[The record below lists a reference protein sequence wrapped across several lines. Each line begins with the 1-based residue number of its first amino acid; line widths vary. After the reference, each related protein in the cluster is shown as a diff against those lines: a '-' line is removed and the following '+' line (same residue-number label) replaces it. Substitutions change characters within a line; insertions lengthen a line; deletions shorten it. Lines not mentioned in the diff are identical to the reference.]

1 MFFYRDTV
9 IQAKT
14 KEAMYDH
21 SKCPI
26 CHSKLVS
33 DWKMP
38 LRYGPMT
45 LFRMAI
51 IGGAFA
57 TLLYLLLVK
66 LEKIGLLSF
75 LNRFSYSDQSKI
87 IVAIVGS
94 ICLPAAF
101 FSIWGEI
108 KLGHWSRDDMAA
120 YGLKCPTC
128 GNGFLGLVG
137 KGSSAESVEEAD
149 ANVHELTEG
158 KPV

>member
-14 KEAMYDH
+14 KEDLYDH
-21 SKCPI
+21 SECPI
-26 CHSKLVS
+26 CHNKLAP

-38 LRYGPMT
+38 LRYEPMA

-57 TLLYLLLVK
+57 SLLCLLMVK
-66 LEKIGLLSF
+66 LEEIGWLGFIKEL
-75 LNRFSYSDQSKI
+75 SYSEQTRI
-87 IVAIVGS
+87 IATIVGI

-137 KGSSAESVEEAD
+137 EACSDEVEGAIDVDNGDLAGVEQ
-149 ANVHELTEG
+149 V
-158 KPV
+158 

>member
-14 KEAMYDH
+14 KDELYGH
-21 SKCPI
+21 SKCPL
-26 CHSKLVS
+26 CHNKLAP

-38 LRYGPMT
+38 LRYGPMA
-45 LFRMAI
+45 LLRMVI
-51 IGGAFA
+51 IGVAFVA
-57 TLLYLLLVK
+57 LLCLLLVK
-66 LEKIGLLSF
+66 LEEIGWLNF
-75 LNRFSYSDQSKI
+75 LKEFSYSDQTKI
-87 IVAIVGS
+87 LVAVLAS

-120 YGLKCPTC
+120 YGLKCPAC

-137 KGSSAESVEEAD
+137 TACFDGAEETIDANKDDLASAEQ
-149 ANVHELTEG
+149 G
-158 KPV
+158 